1 MKKVGFIIV
10 GLLMTLAAVAQEI
23 AVEQKID
30 SIAILIGQQAHM
42 TVGVTAKKGQRVVF
56 PQFKRTQQI
65 TPGVEVLESTPAD
78 TTSLDNGMILQMLF
92 LVLSKKCF
100 GLKKE
105 DTLLTIVMEYT
116 KIFPF
121 VLI

>member
-10 GLLMTLAAVAQEI
+10 GLLMTLVAVAQEI

-78 TTSLDNGMILQMLF
+78 TTSLDNGMMKVQTGSSAPMQANESAADEIS
-92 LVLSKKCF
+92 LS
-100 GLKKE
+100 
-105 DTLLTIVMEYT
+105 TI
-116 KIFPF
+116 PS
-121 VLI
+121 